1 MSKFT
6 VVGGKPLHGE
16 IDIHGSKNAVLP
28 ILAASI
34 LTDEQI
40 VLHNCPR
47 LSDVENMIEILE
59 YIGCR
64 TRWEGDTLTVDSG
77 GANGSELPE
86 LLAGRLRSSITMLG
100 PMLARF
106 GKTRIALPGG
116 CDIGLRP
123 IDFHLKG
130 LAALNVAIFEEG
142 GTVFCNAENIRGADV
157 HLDYPSVGAT
167 ENLMMAAL
175 TANGTTVIRNAA
187 KEPEIVDLERFV
199 NSMGGRVFGA
209 GTDTVIIN
217 GVKKL
222 HGTEHTVMPD
232 RIVAGTMLVG
242 AAITGGTLTLNNT
255 RCEQVASVISK
266 LRDAGC
272 EFELNGESVKII
284 APRRLKSVG
293 LIETLPYPGFPT
305 DMQAQMAALQC
316 VSVGTCILVENV
328 FESRFKYTAELKKMG
343 ANITIKNQT
352 AIIGGVNELYG
363 ANVSS
368 CDLRGGAALTL
379 AALVAKGTTNIS
391 DIHLI
396 DRGYCRFEEM
406 LSSLGADI
414 VRR

>member
-6 VVGGKPLHGE
+6 VVGGKPLCGK

-34 LTDEQI
+34 LTEDQVI
-40 VLHNCPR
+40 LHNCPH

-64 TRWEGDTLTVDSG
+64 TKWEDDTLVIDPSG
-77 GANGSELPE
+77 AEGCELPN

-130 LAALNVAIFEEG
+130 MSTLNVAIYEES
-142 GTVFCNAENIRGADV
+142 GTVFCDAENIRGADV
-157 HLDYPSVGAT
+157 HLDYPSVGTT
-167 ENLMMAAL
+167 ENIMMAAL
-175 TANGTTVIRNAA
+175 TAVGTTVIRNAA

-199 NSMGGRVFGA
+199 NSMGARVFGA
-209 GTDTVIIN
+209 GTSTIIIR

-232 RIVAGTMLVG
+232 RIVAGTLLVG
-242 AAITGGTLTLNNT
+242 AAITGGEVLLNNT
-255 RCEQVASVISK
+255 CHEQVASVISK

-272 EFELNGESVKII
+272 EFELKDESIKIT
-284 APRRLKSVG
+284 APRKPKSVG

-316 VSVGTCILVENV
+316 VSTGTCILVENV
-328 FESRFKYTAELKKMG
+328 FESRFKYTSELKKMG

-352 AIIGGVNELYG
+352 AIIGGVPELNG

-379 AALVAKGTTNIS
+379 AALAAKGTTNIS
-391 DIHLI
+391 DVHLI
-396 DRGYCRFEEM
+396 DRGYYKFEEM